1 MNEGTTKISWLGKGD
16 VVSTCRKVNTSKLKS
31 CCREI
36 VQKLKRWFVA
46 FLLLLGCD
54 IPWTGQRGSITYK
67 WTGTGTLE
75 IVHTTALGVVFR
87 DSLRQQM
94 KILPQPR
101 NWQKASMLYMVL
113 FLSLFYLWKEKPRK
127 MHQICVNEGMPKGW
141 PVLLYDL
148 MKENL
153 WPYIYIHIHT
163 YIYIPNQQRD
173 FVYIANKYYFFFKM
187 SCVW

>member
-75 IVHTTALGVVFR
+75 IVHTTALFHFHAQKSHIKIYTIVPLGFFKRKIVTLLSKKSAWKKYVKRHCIKYEYIKYSYLLHQYSRLMGVF
-87 DSLRQQM
+87 
-94 KILPQPR
+94 
-101 NWQKASMLYMVL
+101 KAWFVP
-113 FLSLFYLWKEKPRK
+113 KEKS
-127 MHQICVNEGMPKGW
+127 MG
-141 PVLLYDL
+141 
-148 MKENL
+148 
-153 WPYIYIHIHT
+153 
-163 YIYIPNQQRD
+163 
-173 FVYIANKYYFFFKM
+173 
-187 SCVW
+187 